1 MTQVRSKK
9 FCRSRTVFSVK
20 RFKGIAIACVIAP
33 LADIQMAEYRNEERR
48 IERESRNEGK
58 KKSRLS
64 MWLILGVVILI
75 ALLLI
80 WLTVADLF
88 GDTDV
93 AAQLLSDSMP
103 ILSNC

>member
-1 MTQVRSKK
+1 MT
-9 FCRSRTVFSVK
+9 
-20 RFKGIAIACVIAP
+20 
-33 LADIQMAEYRNEERR
+33 EYRNEERR
-48 IERESRNEGK
+48 MERESREGGK

-75 ALLLI
+75 ALLLV

-93 AAQLLSDSMP
+93 AAQLLDGAMP
-103 ILSNC
+103 VLTNC